1 MAESVENIFQ
11 RHVTDSKTPFD
22 LKRLSDKFRH
32 RNTGWSIPEA
42 FLAVLL
48 SAATV
53 DGDFAADEREAILA
67 LSHRSRVLNALPP
80 EELAAINDV
89 VNERMENRPEA
100 LEEACQ
106 TLPADMCLPVFAH
119 CVDIV
124 LADGELL
131 KSEADFLEGLIPLL
145 DLDSDHAQ
153 RVMEVLLLMNQY

>member
-1 MAESVENIFQ
+1 MAEFKENIFQ
-11 RHVTDSKTPFD
+11 RHVVEAKSPFD
-22 LKRLSDKFRH
+22 VDKLSDKFRH

-42 FLAVLL
+42 FLAILF

-53 DGDFAADEREAILA
+53 DGDFADDERDVIVS
-67 LSHRSRVLNALPP
+67 LSHRSRVLNSLAPN
-80 EELAAINDV
+80 ELAEINDV
-89 VNERMENRPEA
+89 VNERLENRPEA

-131 KSEADFLEGLIPLL
+131 KSEADFLESLISKL
-145 DLDSDHAQ
+145 DIEPGHAR